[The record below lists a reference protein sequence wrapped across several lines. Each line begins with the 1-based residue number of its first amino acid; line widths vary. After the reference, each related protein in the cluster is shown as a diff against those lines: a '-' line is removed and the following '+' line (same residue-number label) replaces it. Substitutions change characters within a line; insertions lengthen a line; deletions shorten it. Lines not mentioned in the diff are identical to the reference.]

1 MAFLNSKRY
10 EYLISFNVTISFEKQ
25 KQQFWPFISL
35 KKEYLMSKPNVH
47 AVHRDWDRP
56 FPVMERAEGIYLYDS
71 DGKRYIDGSGG
82 SSVVTSI
89 GHGVKEVS
97 DAMTRQ
103 AEKFSFCPAHAFT
116 NQPFLDLAD
125 QVVSLAPGELK
136 NNSRVWLACTGTDA
150 TDDAVRLARQY
161 WVESGRP
168 SKYQIISRWQA
179 FHGNTISVAGFSGIT
194 GRRSLFQP
202 MYIDSPHIP
211 PAFCYRCP
219 FEKTYP
225 ACNLLCARAL
235 EVAIRQQNPDNVAA
249 FIAEPV
255 VGAALA
261 CVPAPDGYFQII
273 RDICTKYDVLFIDD
287 EVMTG
292 WGRTGSMWGIE
303 HWGVT
308 PDIIATA
315 KGMTA
320 GYTPLSAIIA
330 KDEIWAVLE
339 NKHSP
344 FKAGHT
350 LNANAVSCAAGLVV
364 IQYILDHNLV
374 VNSRA
379 RGEQFRRGLTG
390 MTDRHPSLGDVRGKG
405 LMVGFELVRSHE
417 TREPFEP
424 ARHVSA
430 VLERLALQNGL
441 LTYPCTGSV
450 EGVAGDMVLMA
461 PPLVINAAEIDEILK
476 ILDESLTE
484 LEATLGV
491 L

>member
-1 MAFLNSKRY
+1 
-10 EYLISFNVTISFEKQ
+10 
-25 KQQFWPFISL
+25 
-35 KKEYLMSKPNVH
+35 MSKPNVH
-47 AVHRDWDRP
+47 AVHRDWDRS
-56 FPVMERAEGIYLYDS
+56 FPVITHAEGIYLYDQN
-71 DGKRYIDGSGG
+71 GKRYIDGSGG
-82 SSVVTSI
+82 SSVVTTI
-89 GHGVKEVS
+89 GHGIMEVS
-97 DAMTRQ
+97 KAMAEQ
-103 AEKFSFCPAHAFT
+103 AEKFSFYPAHAFT
-116 NQPFLDLAD
+116 NQPFLDLSD
-125 QVVSLAPGELK
+125 LVVSLAPGELK
-136 NNSRVWLACTGTDA
+136 NNSRVWLTCTGTDA

-161 WVESGRP
+161 WVESGRS

-179 FHGNTISVAGFSGIT
+179 FHGNNISVAGFSGIT
-194 GRRSLFQP
+194 ARRSLFQP

-225 ACNLLCARAL
+225 SCNLLCARSL
-235 EVAIRQQNPDNVAA
+235 ETTIRQQNPDNVAA
-249 FIAEPV
+249 FIAEPE

-273 RDICTKYDVLFIDD
+273 REICTKYDILFIDD

-292 WGRTGSMWGIE
+292 WGRTGSLWGIE

-320 GYTPLSAIIA
+320 GYTPLSAVIA
-330 KDEIWAVLE
+330 RDEIWSVLE
-339 NKHSP
+339 KKHSP

-364 IQYILDHNLV
+364 IQYILDHKLV
-374 VNSRA
+374 ENSKA
-379 RGEQFRRGLTG
+379 RGEQLTAGLNK
-390 MTDRHPSLGDVRGKG
+390 MMDRHPSLGDVRGKG
-405 LMVGFELVRSHE
+405 LMVGFELVKSRE
-417 TREPFEP
+417 TKEPYDP
-424 ARHVSA
+424 GRHVS
-430 VLERLALQNGL
+430 VLLERAALQRGL
-441 LTYPCTGSV
+441 VTYPCTGSI

-484 LEATLGV
+484 VEASLSIN
-491 L
+491 

>member
-1 MAFLNSKRY
+1 M
-10 EYLISFNVTISFEKQ
+10 T
-25 KQQFWPFISL
+25 
-35 KKEYLMSKPNVH
+35 KPNIH
-47 AVHRDWDRP
+47 AVHRDWDRD
-56 FPVMERAEGIYLYDS
+56 FPIIERTEGIYLYDQQ
-71 DGKRYIDGSGG
+71 GRRYIDGSGG
-82 SSVVTSI
+82 SSSVTNI
-89 GHGVKEVS
+89 GHGVMEVS
-97 DAMTRQ
+97 QAMAEQ
-103 AEKFSFCPAHAFT
+103 AQKFSFYPAHAFS

-125 QVVSLAPGELK
+125 LVVSMAPGGLK
-136 NNSRVWLACTGTDA
+136 DNSRVWVTCTGTDA

-202 MYIDSPHIP
+202 MYVDSPHIP

-225 ACNLLCARAL
+225 ACDLLCARAL
-235 EVAIRQQNPDNVAA
+235 ETAIRQQNPDNVAA

-273 RDICTKYDVLFIDD
+273 REICDKYNVMFIDD
-287 EVMTG
+287 EVQTG
-292 WGRTGSMWGIE
+292 WGRTGAEWGINY
-303 HWGVT
+303 WGVT

-330 KDEIWAVLE
+330 KDEIWSVLE
-339 NKHSP
+339 KKHSA

-364 IQYILDHNLV
+364 IHYILDHNLAE
-374 VNSRA
+374 NSRV
-379 RGEQFRRGLTG
+379 RGEQFRAGLNSMMG
-390 MTDRHPSLGDVRGKG
+390 HHPSLGDVRGKG
-405 LMVGFELVRSHE
+405 LLTGFELVRNRD
-417 TREPFEP
+417 TKEPFDP
-424 ARHVSA
+424 AKHASV
-430 VLERLALQNGL
+430 VLERAALKRGL
-441 LTYPCTGSV
+441 VTYPCTGSV

-461 PPLVINAAEIDEILK
+461 PPLVINESEIEEILK
-476 ILDESLTE
+476 ILDDSLTE
-484 LEATLGV
+484 VEAALGMQ
-491 L
+491 